1 MYYASIDLIA
11 ILILLIENQDIIF
24 KMDKKLKIK
33 TWMLYRRFLL
43 AVLVYYITDTLWGI
57 IEYYKLSKLL
67 FFDTT
72 VYFIAMASALVLWTT
87 CVFYYLKE
95 NGRFVRF
102 LLITGRILATIITVI
117 TLINIFIPIM
127 FTVDDA
133 CVYTGLPIRDALLIA
148 QIILLFIISIY
159 AATAYKRVEDRQDKL
174 KPRYRT
180 VALFGLI
187 MAAFLTI
194 QLWFPYLPLYAVAYL
209 VGTSLVRVFVIG
221 DEVEEYKQDI
231 TKQNRAAELSKTVA
245 SLLDNMPVITFTKEP
260 ETSMYLACNQAF
272 AEYAGKKS
280 PKEVIGLTD
289 ADLFD
294 KEKGK
299 RFAEDDR
306 LTMSMDE
313 PYVFVEDII
322 DNDGN
327 TRQFKTTKLKY
338 TDAFGRVCVLCMASE
353 ITDITL
359 MRREFASTKAEY
371 EQAKVNGII
380 YTHLAQA
387 LAYGY
392 DEIFYVHL
400 DTDEYIN
407 YGIDDHGLLY
417 EKRRGPK
424 FFDSCQVEVHTLVCE
439 PDREQFSKAM
449 VRETL
454 LEQIEMRRAFEMTY
468 RVPKEGEPFY
478 VRMRA
483 TRALDDDNVIIIG
496 INDVDEEMKIQ
507 RAQDLLREADL
518 TRRLASAQRQA
529 NIDSMTGV
537 KNKHAYLEYET
548 RLEFAI
554 KEAADTK
561 FAISIIDVNDLKVVN
576 DTLGHQAGDQ
586 WIREACRIVCT
597 TFKRSPV
604 FRVGGDEFCVI
615 SQGDDYENLEEL
627 VQVIRDHNKEAV
639 ASGGVVIACGTA
651 MYSKGDAVADVYKR
665 ADDAM
670 YANKVELKEGR
681 EVR

>member
-11 ILILLIENQDIIF
+11 ILVLLIENQDIIF
-24 KMDKKLKIK
+24 NMDKKLKIK

-72 VYFIAMASALVLWTT
+72 VYFIAMASGLVLWTA

-102 LLITGRILATIITVI
+102 LLITGRILATIITAI
-117 TLINIFIPIM
+117 TLINIFIPIL

-148 QIILLFIISIY
+148 QIILMFIISIY
-159 AATAYKRVEDRQDKL
+159 ASTAYKRVKDRQDKL

-187 MAAFLTI
+187 MAAFLAF

-209 VGTSLVRVFVIG
+209 MGTSLVRVYVFG

-231 TKQNRAAELSKTVA
+231 TKQKRAAELSQTVA
-245 SLLDNMPVITFTKEP
+245 SLIDNMPAITFTKEP

-294 KEKGK
+294 EELAK
-299 RFAEDDR
+299 RFAKDDR
-306 LTMSMDE
+306 LAISMDE

-322 DNDGN
+322 DNVGN

-338 TDAFGRVCVLCMASE
+338 TDAFGRVCVLCMSSE

-359 MRREFASTKAEY
+359 IKREFASTKKEY
-371 EQAKVNGII
+371 EEAKVNSII
-380 YTHLAQA
+380 YNHLAQT

-392 DEIFYVHL
+392 DEIFYVRL
-400 DTDEYIN
+400 DTEDYIN
-407 YGIDDHGLLY
+407 YGTDYDGQLF

-424 FFDSCQVEVHTLVCE
+424 FFDSCQVEVNTLVCE
-439 PDREQFSKAM
+439 PDREMFSKAM

-454 LEQIEMRRAFEMTY
+454 LEQIDSKRAFEMTY
-468 RVPKEGEPFY
+468 RVPKDGEPYF

-483 TRALDDDNVIIIG
+483 TRALGDKNVLVIG
-496 INDVDEEMKIQ
+496 VSDVDEEMKVR

-518 TRRLASAQRQA
+518 TRRLSAAQRQA

-537 KNKHAYLEYET
+537 RNKHAYLEYET
-548 RLEFAI
+548 RLEYTI
-554 KEAADTK
+554 KETEEPK
-561 FAISIIDVNDLKVVN
+561 FAISIIDINDLKYVN
-576 DTLGHQAGDQ
+576 DNMGHQAGDK

-597 TFKRSPV
+597 TFKHSPV

-651 MYSKGDAVADVYKR
+651 KYSKGDAVADVYKR

-670 YANKVELKEGR
+670 YVNKVELKEGR
-681 EVR
+681 AVR

>member
-24 KMDKKLKIK
+24 NMDKKLKIK

-72 VYFIAMASALVLWTT
+72 VYFIAMASGLVLWTA

-102 LLITGRILATIITVI
+102 LLITGRILATIITAI

-133 CVYTGLPIRDALLIA
+133 CVYTGLPLRDALLIA

-159 AATAYKRVEDRQDKL
+159 AATAYKRVKDRQDKL

-187 MAAFLTI
+187 MAAFLSI

-209 VGTSLVRVFVIG
+209 MGTSLVRVFVIG

-231 TKQNRAAELSKTVA
+231 TKQKRAAELSKTVA
-245 SLLDNMPVITFTKEP
+245 SLIDNMPAITFTKEP

-272 AEYAGKKS
+272 AEFAGKKS

-294 KEKGK
+294 EEMGK
-299 RFAEDDR
+299 RFAKDDR
-306 LTMSMDE
+306 LAMSMDE

-327 TRQFKTTKLKY
+327 TRQFRTTKLKY
-338 TDAFGRVCVLCMASE
+338 TDAFGRVCVMCMASE

-359 MRREFASTKAEY
+359 MRREFASTKKEY
-371 EQAKVNGII
+371 EEAKVNSII
-380 YTHLAQA
+380 YNHLAQA

-392 DEIFYVHL
+392 DEIFYVRL
-400 DTDEYIN
+400 DTEDYIN
-407 YGIDDHGLLY
+407 YGTDYDGKLF

-424 FFDSCQVEVHTLVCE
+424 FFDSCQVEVNRLVCE
-439 PDREQFSKAM
+439 PDRDMFSKSM

-454 LEQIEMRRAFEMTY
+454 LEQIDSRRSFEMTY
-468 RVPKEGEPFY
+468 RVPKDGEPFF

-483 TRALDDDNVIIIG
+483 TRALDDKNVLVIG
-496 INDVDEEMKIQ
+496 VSDVDEEMKVR

-518 TRRLASAQRQA
+518 TRRLSAAQRQA

-537 KNKHAYLEYET
+537 RNKHAYLEYET
-548 RLEFAI
+548 RLEYTI
-554 KEAADTK
+554 KETEEPK
-561 FAISIIDVNDLKVVN
+561 FAISIIDINDLKYVN
-576 DTLGHQAGDQ
+576 DNMGHQAGDK

-597 TFKRSPV
+597 TFKHSPV

-651 MYSKGDAVADVYKR
+651 KYSKGDAVADIYKR

>member
-102 LLITGRILATIITVI
+102 LIITGRILATIITAI

-194 QLWFPYLPLYAVAYL
+194 QLWFPYLPVYAVAYL
-209 VGTSLVRVFVIG
+209 MGTSLVRVYVIG

-231 TKQNRAAELSKTVA
+231 TKQKRTAELSKTVA
-245 SLLDNMPVITFTKEP
+245 SLIDNMPAITFTKEP

-294 KEKGK
+294 EEMGK
-299 RFAEDDR
+299 RFAKDDR
-306 LTMSMDE
+306 LAMSMGE

-496 INDVDEEMKIQ
+496 INDVDEEMKVR

-518 TRRLASAQRQA
+518 TRRLSAAQRQA

-537 KNKHAYLEYET
+537 RNKHAYLEYET
-548 RLEFAI
+548 RLEYTI
-554 KEAADTK
+554 KETEEPK
-561 FAISIIDVNDLKVVN
+561 FAISIIDINDLKYVN
-576 DTLGHQAGDQ
+576 DNMGHQAGDK

-597 TFKRSPV
+597 TFKHSPV

-651 MYSKGDAVADVYKR
+651 KYSKGDAVADVYKR

>member
-1 MYYASIDLIA
+1 
-11 ILILLIENQDIIF
+11 
-24 KMDKKLKIK
+24 
-33 TWMLYRRFLL
+33 
-43 AVLVYYITDTLWGI
+43 
-57 IEYYKLSKLL
+57 
-67 FFDTT
+67 
-72 VYFIAMASALVLWTT
+72 
-87 CVFYYLKE
+87 
-95 NGRFVRF
+95 
-102 LLITGRILATIITVI
+102 
-117 TLINIFIPIM
+117 
-127 FTVDDA
+127 
-133 CVYTGLPIRDALLIA
+133 
-148 QIILLFIISIY
+148 
-159 AATAYKRVEDRQDKL
+159 
-174 KPRYRT
+174 
-180 VALFGLI
+180 

-209 VGTSLVRVFVIG
+209 MGTSLVRVFVIG

-231 TKQNRAAELSKTVA
+231 TKQKRAAELSKTVA

-294 KEKGK
+294 EEMGK
-299 RFAEDDR
+299 RFAKDDR
-306 LTMSMDE
+306 LAMSMDE

-338 TDAFGRVCVLCMASE
+338 
-353 ITDITL
+353 TDITL

-439 PDREQFSKAM
+439 PDREQFSNAM

-483 TRALDDDNVIIIG
+483 TR
-496 INDVDEEMKIQ
+496 
-507 RAQDLLREADL
+507 
-518 TRRLASAQRQA
+518 
-529 NIDSMTGV
+529 
-537 KNKHAYLEYET
+537 
-548 RLEFAI
+548 
-554 KEAADTK
+554 DT
-561 FAISIIDVNDLKVVN
+561 S
-576 DTLGHQAGDQ
+576 
-586 WIREACRIVCT
+586 
-597 TFKRSPV
+597 
-604 FRVGGDEFCVI
+604 
-615 SQGDDYENLEEL
+615 
-627 VQVIRDHNKEAV
+627 
-639 ASGGVVIACGTA
+639 
-651 MYSKGDAVADVYKR
+651 
-665 ADDAM
+665 
-670 YANKVELKEGR
+670 
-681 EVR
+681 

>member
-43 AVLVYYITDTLWGI
+43 TVLVYYITDTLWGI

-72 VYFIAMASALVLWTT
+72 VYFIAMASALVLWTA

-102 LLITGRILATIITVI
+102 LIITGRILATIITAI

-159 AATAYKRVEDRQDKL
+159 AATAYKRVKDRQDKL

-209 VGTSLVRVFVIG
+209 MGTSLVRVYVIG

-231 TKQNRAAELSKTVA
+231 TKQKRAAELSKTVA

-260 ETSMYLACNQAF
+260 ETNMYLACNQAF

-294 KEKGK
+294 EEMGK
-299 RFAEDDR
+299 RFAKDDR
-306 LTMSMDE
+306 LAMSMDE

-327 TRQFKTTKLKY
+327 TRQFKTTKFKY
-338 TDAFGRVCVLCMASE
+338 TDTFGRVCVLCMASE

-359 MRREFASTKAEY
+359 IKREFASTKKEY
-371 EQAKVNGII
+371 EEAKVNSII
-380 YTHLAQA
+380 YNHLAQA

-392 DEIFYVHL
+392 DEIFYVRL
-400 DTDEYIN
+400 DTEDYIN
-407 YGIDDHGLLY
+407 YGTDYDGQLF

-424 FFDSCQVEVHTLVCE
+424 FFDSCQVEVNTLVCE
-439 PDREQFSKAM
+439 PDRDMFSKSM

-454 LEQIEMRRAFEMTY
+454 LEQIDSKRSFEMTY
-468 RVPKEGEPFY
+468 RVPKDGEPFF

-483 TRALDDDNVIIIG
+483 THALDDKNVLVIG
-496 INDVDEEMKIQ
+496 VSDADEEMKVR

-518 TRRLASAQRQA
+518 TRRLSAAQRQA

-537 KNKHAYLEYET
+537 RNKHAYLEYET
-548 RLEFAI
+548 RLEYTI
-554 KEAADTK
+554 KETEEPK
-561 FAISIIDVNDLKVVN
+561 FAISIIDINDLKYVN
-576 DTLGHQAGDQ
+576 DNMGHQAGDK

-597 TFKRSPV
+597 TFKHSPV

-651 MYSKGDAVADVYKR
+651 KYSKGDAVADVYKR

>member
-338 TDAFGRVCVLCMASE
+338 TDSFGRVCVLCMASE

-496 INDVDEEMKIQ
+496 INDVDEDMKIQ

>member
-1 MYYASIDLIA
+1 MYYAATDLLA

-24 KMDKKLKIK
+24 NKRPSMKVK
-33 TWMLYRRFLL
+33 TWTIYRRFLF
-43 AVLVYYITDTLWGI
+43 AVLAYYVTDTLWGI
-57 IEYYKLSKLL
+57 FEYYKLSVPL
-67 FFDTT
+67 FIDTT
-72 VYFIAMASALVLWTT
+72 IYFIVMAAGIILWSAS
-87 CVFYYLKE
+87 VFYYLKA
-95 NGRFVRF
+95 NGRLGPILKV
-102 LLITGRILATIITVI
+102 TGRTLATIITALS
-117 TLINIFIPIM
+117 LINIFTPII

-133 CVYTGLPIRDALLIA
+133 CVYKALPLRYYILIA
-148 QIILLFIISIY
+148 QIVFQLIISVY
-159 AATAYKRVEDRQDKL
+159 AFAAFAKVKDRRDKL

-221 DEVEEYKQDI
+221 DEIEEYKQDI
-231 TKQNRAAELSKTVA
+231 DIQKRADELNKTIS
-245 SLLDNMPVITFTKEP
+245 SLLDNMPAITFTKEP

-272 AEYAGKKS
+272 ADYAGKKS
-280 PKEVIGLTD
+280 PKDVIGLTD
-289 ADLFD
+289 AELF
-294 KEKGK
+294 KPEMAERFGK
-299 RFAEDDR
+299 DDR
-306 LTMSMDE
+306 LAMSMDE

-322 DNDGN
+322 DNDGSP
-327 TRQFKTTKLKY
+327 RQFKTTKLKY
-338 TDAFGRVCVLCMASE
+338 TDSFGRICVLCMASE
-353 ITDITL
+353 ITDVTL

-371 EQAKVNGII
+371 AQAKINGII

-392 DEIFYVHL
+392 DEVFYVHL
-400 DTDEYIN
+400 DTDDYIN
-407 YGIDDHGLLY
+407 YGIDDHGLLF

-424 FFDSCQVEVHTLVCE
+424 FFDSCQVEVNTFVFE

-449 VRETL
+449 VKETL

-483 TRALDDDNVIIIG
+483 TRALDDNNIIIIG
-496 INDVDEEMKIQ
+496 ITDVDEEMKIR

-537 KNKHAYLEYET
+537 RNKHAYLEYET
-548 RLEFAI
+548 RLEYTI
-554 KEAADTK
+554 KETIDPK
-561 FAISIIDVNDLKVVN
+561 FAISIIDINDLKYVN
-576 DTLGHQAGDQ
+576 DNLGHQAGDQ

-615 SQGDDYENLEEL
+615 SQGDDYENLNNL
-627 VQVIRDHNKEAV
+627 VQIIRDHNKEALP
-639 ASGGVVIACGTA
+639 SGGVVIACGTA
-651 MYSKGDAVADVYKR
+651 TYQKGDSVADVYER
-665 ADDAM
+665 ADQAM